1 MKTLCEDQMTIPF
14 VSVDLFK
21 DGIFILNGT
30 SNIDGDLKF
39 ENIRPGLYNIII
51 KNTNC
56 INDTTTLRVNEE
68 KKNYLSI
75 YIACK
80 ICEEA
85 YSKPQLKFLND
96 AISTDSAKATVYFD
110 RGVFFLMEGK
120 YKKALEDFNKAIKL
134 KPEYAEAYNE
144 RTNAKRD
151 GQFNEQLNIYE
162 DYNKAI
168 ALNPRLAKAYYD
180 RGVAKN
186 YNESKL
192 QPTVGCS
199 DICKAYELGYPRQL
213 IELGNNCDCN
223 QHRSN

>member
-1 MKTLCEDQMTIPF
+1 MTIPF
-14 VSVDLFK
+14 VSIDLFK
-21 DGIFILNGT
+21 DGIIILNGT
-30 SNIDGDLKF
+30 SNMDGDLQF

-51 KNTNC
+51 KDTNC
-56 INDTTTLRVNEE
+56 INDTTTLRVNEG
-68 KKNYLSI
+68 KKNYLTI

-85 YSKPQLKFLND
+85 YSKPQLKILND
-96 AISTDSAKATVYFD
+96 AISTDSTKATVYFD

-144 RTNAKRD
+144 RANVKRD
-151 GQFNEQLNIYE
+151 GQFNEQFNIYE

-192 QPTVGCS
+192 QRTVGCS

-213 IELGNNCDCN
+213 IEFGNNCDCN
-223 QHRSN
+223 QYKSN